1 MKASNWEFTNRALVF
16 GLIFAFCFPLSILDH
31 QNVTV
36 ALATW
41 IGSKLQK
48 DPDFVAGVLLAVA
61 AILVIVAA
69 FVRTSAWS
77 YLRAGVV
84 YAAEV
89 KTELLVA
96 DGPYRLVHNPLYFA
110 NLLMVIG
117 IGALMSR
124 LGFIVAVVAMLVF
137 CYRLIFREETELH
150 AEQGQGYEN
159 YRTAVPQLLPSLR
172 PCLLPSGR
180 AASWAAGFTAESWYW
195 GFAVALVAFAI
206 TLKIALFFAI
216 LTASLILFWVSS
228 VVLQKQPNPQA

>member
-48 DPDFVAGVLLAVA
+48 DPDFVARLLFAVA

-69 FVRTSAWS
+69 FVFTSAWS

-89 KTELLVA
+89 KTDLLVA
-96 DGPYRLVHNPLYFA
+96 DRPYRLVDYPLYFA
-110 NLLMVIG
+110 DLLIG
-117 IGALMSR
+117 IVIDAMIIR
-124 LGFIVAVVAMLVF
+124 LGLIVAAVV
-137 CYRLIFREETELH
+137 
-150 AEQGQGYEN
+150 
-159 YRTAVPQLLPSLR
+159 PS
-172 PCLLPSGR
+172 
-180 AASWAAGFTAESWYW
+180 
-195 GFAVALVAFAI
+195 ALV
-206 TLKIALFFAI
+206 
-216 LTASLILFWVSS
+216 
-228 VVLQKQPNPQA
+228 